1 MTKQEEIFKLH
12 NEKNY
17 DLLLWGLKNG
27 KIRPYDNELIEKLR
41 NIYYGGIPASIIL
54 LSNSMCNGQCYERA
68 LLMARAFLDTE
79 DDIQLLNASVDSIR
93 LNPQYID
100 EKDPLYAD
108 HCFLERITK
117 DGKHLIYDTTSGFI
131 YDKDLYWKMEN
142 PQVRKINKKS
152 TIIEMTEIEDSSFPE
167 DLERDKYSSTLILP
181 IIEINYDEPTEMYSK
196 LGIELLQ
203 REVEHYKKLINYDDI
218 VKEVEDDMER
228 LGFK

>member
-1 MTKQEEIFKLH
+1 
-12 NEKNY
+12 
-17 DLLLWGLKNG
+17 
-27 KIRPYDNELIEKLR
+27 
-41 NIYYGGIPASIIL
+41 
-54 LSNSMCNGQCYERA
+54 
-68 LLMARAFLDTE
+68 
-79 DDIQLLNASVDSIR
+79 
-93 LNPQYID
+93 
-100 EKDPLYAD
+100 
-108 HCFLERITK
+108 
-117 DGKHLIYDTTSGFI
+117 
-131 YDKDLYWKMEN
+131 MEN

>member
-1 MTKQEEIFKLH
+1 MPAILQHNRGDVFLGNQQNFKTGQFFWSYINKDKYTSNGHSYSEGQLWIKDPSNENLTEIA
-12 NEKNY
+12 N
-17 DLLLWGLKNG
+17 
-27 KIRPYDNELIEKLR
+27 RR
-41 NIYYGGIPASIIL
+41 S
-54 LSNSMCNGQCYERA
+54 
-68 LLMARAFLDTE
+68 
-79 DDIQLLNASVDSIR
+79 LNAFVFKGNMPKAFSGDFI
-93 LNPQYID
+93 NA
-100 EKDPLYAD
+100 EDPLYAD